1 MNGCARRACRT
12 SKTSLSAA
20 RPFVY
25 PTQLRSLY
33 YALALAL
40 MPDDAAAV
48 HAAEA
53 ELAAGS
59 AGLAAIDDGRI
70 AAIAAT
76 RVD

>member
-1 MNGCARRACRT
+1 MVCNACCT
-12 SKTSLSAA
+12 AAKTSLSAA
-20 RPFVY
+20 PRPPVF

-33 YALALAL
+33 HTLALAL
-40 MPDDAAAV
+40 MPEDAAALK
-48 HAAEA
+48 ATEA

-70 AAIAAT
+70 AAMAAT